1 MNKDELDHL
10 THESDEIVEDKLNN
24 ESQQKKIESEINEI
38 LRNIDIS
45 YEVVEPETTDFVI
58 NDIELHEIEY
68 VESEINTSK
77 ESA

>member
-1 MNKDELDHL
+1 MKDEEELDHL

-45 YEVVEPETTDFVI
+45 YEVVEPEINKTLHI

-68 VESEINTSK
+68 VESPEI
-77 ESA
+77 E